1 MPAMRETRTAARRVV
16 AAIKYVKIESPPFKY
31 AENKAPNFC
40 LGLYVYNI
48 WVCGFVYSYLF
59 IFSCLEKN
67 RASIISSPIPTVIQ
81 ISATLKA
88 GQWYVGPN

>member
-48 WVCGFVYSYLF
+48 WVCGFVYVICLF
-59 IFSCLEKN
+59 SL
-67 RASIISSPIPTVIQ
+67 V
-81 ISATLKA
+81 LKRT
-88 GQWYVGPN
+88 GRQ